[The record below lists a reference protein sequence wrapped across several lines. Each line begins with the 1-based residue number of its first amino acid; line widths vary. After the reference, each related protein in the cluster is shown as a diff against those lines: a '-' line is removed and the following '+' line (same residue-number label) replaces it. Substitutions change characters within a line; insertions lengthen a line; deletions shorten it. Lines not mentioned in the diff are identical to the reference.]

1 MLEWAREAA
10 NRLLGSRDAGAETGV
25 EIGER
30 RGGIWNRQTSP
41 RGPTSRGST
50 LAFKHFLREFRSRN
64 DKALHEHTPGP
75 RVA

>member
-41 RGPTSRGST
+41 RGPTR
-50 LAFKHFLREFRSRN
+50 AFKHFLREFRSRN

-75 RVA
+75 RPA

>member
-1 MLEWAREAA
+1 MLDWAREAA
-10 NRLLGSRDAGAETGV
+10 NRLLGSRDAGGETGA

-41 RGPTSRGST
+41 RGPTR
-50 LAFKHFLREFRSRN
+50 AFKHFLREFRSRN

-75 RVA
+75 RAA